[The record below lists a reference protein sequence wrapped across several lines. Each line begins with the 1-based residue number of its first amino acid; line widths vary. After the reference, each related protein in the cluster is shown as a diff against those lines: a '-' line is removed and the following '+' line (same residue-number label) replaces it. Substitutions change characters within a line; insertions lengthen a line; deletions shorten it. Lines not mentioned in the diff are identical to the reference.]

1 MNMPLTL
8 GLMVAV
14 LAAGGAFFI
23 GRTLVT
29 ASVQYREHFEQKA
42 QRNLA
47 EMFLFINP
55 QKLFAL
61 NLIVLALTF
70 FVVLLFSGP
79 VFAIVA
85 AVAASVSP
93 PLIYWVMRQRRRRR
107 AVSQLPDALRAIATN
122 LRSGL
127 SLNQA
132 LETTIAYE
140 QPPLVNELSLGTL

>member
-47 EMFLFINP
+47 EMFLFTNNP
-55 QKLFAL
+55 ECAGKSTSSMLDKTSDQGSA
-61 NLIVLALTF
+61 ARP
-70 FVVLLFSGP
+70 GP
-79 VFAIVA
+79 
-85 AVAASVSP
+85 
-93 PLIYWVMRQRRRRR
+93 
-107 AVSQLPDALRAIATN
+107 
-122 LRSGL
+122 
-127 SLNQA
+127 
-132 LETTIAYE
+132 
-140 QPPLVNELSLGTL
+140 